1 MKAFLL
7 ILLLSQLVYGED
19 EFMTFSFINDSD
31 EKRFYS
37 LQKEVSCPLCE
48 GSSIAGSNAPIAA
61 DIKNK
66 IYTEILLGKSDE
78 EILANLRDIF
88 GEEVTYKPS
97 FENNIFL
104 WLFPLIFFLL
114 IVFAAR
120 IFLKK
125 MIKKYKVFGFS
136 LALSAAIYFF
146 LFGQENFQ
154 KLNFQKDLQ
163 LNFIDNASF
172 EEKKNKIDSII
183 NLSSNNP
190 AQVYFLANYL
200 FDKTEYALASRT
212 LEHFILNFPND
223 TDAEVIALTAET
235 KYLSNNQIFN
245 DDIES
250 LVQQSLNKD
259 PANVRALILKG
270 LKQTL
275 DKNYDDA
282 LKSWSIAFE
291 YSEDADQKRV
301 IMAGMSSALKQL
313 KSLED

>member
-1 MKAFLL
+1 
-7 ILLLSQLVYGED
+7 
-19 EFMTFSFINDSD
+19 
-31 EKRFYS
+31 
-37 LQKEVSCPLCE
+37 
-48 GSSIAGSNAPIAA
+48 
-61 DIKNK
+61 
-66 IYTEILLGKSDE
+66 
-78 EILANLRDIF
+78 
-88 GEEVTYKPS
+88 
-97 FENNIFL
+97 
-104 WLFPLIFFLL
+104 
-114 IVFAAR
+114 
-120 IFLKK
+120 

-136 LALSAAIYFF
+136 LALSAVIYFF

>member
-1 MKAFLL
+1 
-7 ILLLSQLVYGED
+7 
-19 EFMTFSFINDSD
+19 
-31 EKRFYS
+31 
-37 LQKEVSCPLCE
+37 
-48 GSSIAGSNAPIAA
+48 
-61 DIKNK
+61 
-66 IYTEILLGKSDE
+66 
-78 EILANLRDIF
+78 
-88 GEEVTYKPS
+88 
-97 FENNIFL
+97 
-104 WLFPLIFFLL
+104 
-114 IVFAAR
+114 
-120 IFLKK
+120 
-125 MIKKYKVFGFS
+125 MIKKYKIFGLS
-136 LALSAAIYFF
+136 LAFSAAIYFF

-200 FDKTEYALASRT
+200 FDKSEYALASRT

-223 TDAEVIALTAET
+223 TDAEVMALTAET

-250 LVQQSLNKD
+250 LIEQSLLKD

-275 DKNYDDA
+275 DENYKDA

-291 YSEDADQKRV
+291 YSDDADQKRI
-301 IMAGMSSALKQL
+301 IMAGMSKALKQL

>member
-1 MKAFLL
+1 
-7 ILLLSQLVYGED
+7 
-19 EFMTFSFINDSD
+19 
-31 EKRFYS
+31 
-37 LQKEVSCPLCE
+37 
-48 GSSIAGSNAPIAA
+48 
-61 DIKNK
+61 
-66 IYTEILLGKSDE
+66 
-78 EILANLRDIF
+78 
-88 GEEVTYKPS
+88 
-97 FENNIFL
+97 
-104 WLFPLIFFLL
+104 
-114 IVFAAR
+114 
-120 IFLKK
+120 
-125 MIKKYKVFGFS
+125 MIKKYKIFGLSIAF
-136 LALSAAIYFF
+136 SAAIYFF

-183 NLSSNNP
+183 NLSSSNP

-200 FDKTEYALASRT
+200 FDKSEYALASRT

-223 TDAEVIALTAET
+223 TDAEVMALTAET

-250 LVQQSLNKD
+250 LIEESLLKD

-275 DKNYDDA
+275 DENYKDA

-291 YSEDADQKRV
+291 YSDDADQKRI
-301 IMAGMSSALKQL
+301 IMAGMSKALKQL

>member
-1 MKAFLL
+1 
-7 ILLLSQLVYGED
+7 
-19 EFMTFSFINDSD
+19 
-31 EKRFYS
+31 
-37 LQKEVSCPLCE
+37 
-48 GSSIAGSNAPIAA
+48 
-61 DIKNK
+61 
-66 IYTEILLGKSDE
+66 
-78 EILANLRDIF
+78 
-88 GEEVTYKPS
+88 
-97 FENNIFL
+97 
-104 WLFPLIFFLL
+104 
-114 IVFAAR
+114 
-120 IFLKK
+120 
-125 MIKKYKVFGFS
+125 MIKKYKIFGLS
-136 LALSAAIYFF
+136 LAFSAAIYFF

-163 LNFIDNASF
+163 LNFIGNASF

-183 NLSSNNP
+183 NLSSSNP

-200 FDKTEYALASRT
+200 FDKSEFALASRT

-223 TDAEVIALTAET
+223 TDAEVMALTAET

-250 LVQQSLNKD
+250 LIEESLLKD

-275 DKNYDDA
+275 DENYKDA

-291 YSEDADQKRV
+291 YSDDADQKRI
-301 IMAGMSSALKQL
+301 IMAGMSKALKQL

>member
-1 MKAFLL
+1 
-7 ILLLSQLVYGED
+7 
-19 EFMTFSFINDSD
+19 
-31 EKRFYS
+31 
-37 LQKEVSCPLCE
+37 
-48 GSSIAGSNAPIAA
+48 
-61 DIKNK
+61 
-66 IYTEILLGKSDE
+66 
-78 EILANLRDIF
+78 
-88 GEEVTYKPS
+88 
-97 FENNIFL
+97 
-104 WLFPLIFFLL
+104 
-114 IVFAAR
+114 
-120 IFLKK
+120 
-125 MIKKYKVFGFS
+125 MIKKYKIFGLS
-136 LALSAAIYFF
+136 LAFSAAIYFF

-163 LNFIDNASF
+163 LNFIGNASF

-183 NLSSNNP
+183 NLSISNP

-200 FDKTEYALASRT
+200 FDKSEYALASRT

-223 TDAEVIALTAET
+223 TDAEVMALTAET

-250 LVQQSLNKD
+250 LIEESLLKD

-275 DKNYDDA
+275 DENYKDA

-291 YSEDADQKRV
+291 YSDDADQKRI
-301 IMAGMSSALKQL
+301 IMAGMSKALKQL

>member
-1 MKAFLL
+1 
-7 ILLLSQLVYGED
+7 
-19 EFMTFSFINDSD
+19 
-31 EKRFYS
+31 
-37 LQKEVSCPLCE
+37 
-48 GSSIAGSNAPIAA
+48 
-61 DIKNK
+61 
-66 IYTEILLGKSDE
+66 
-78 EILANLRDIF
+78 
-88 GEEVTYKPS
+88 
-97 FENNIFL
+97 
-104 WLFPLIFFLL
+104 
-114 IVFAAR
+114 
-120 IFLKK
+120 

-200 FDKTEYALASRT
+200 YDKTEYALASRT

>member
-1 MKAFLL
+1 
-7 ILLLSQLVYGED
+7 
-19 EFMTFSFINDSD
+19 
-31 EKRFYS
+31 
-37 LQKEVSCPLCE
+37 
-48 GSSIAGSNAPIAA
+48 
-61 DIKNK
+61 
-66 IYTEILLGKSDE
+66 
-78 EILANLRDIF
+78 
-88 GEEVTYKPS
+88 
-97 FENNIFL
+97 
-104 WLFPLIFFLL
+104 
-114 IVFAAR
+114 
-120 IFLKK
+120 

-146 LFGQENFQ
+146 RFGQENFQ

>member
-1 MKAFLL
+1 
-7 ILLLSQLVYGED
+7 
-19 EFMTFSFINDSD
+19 
-31 EKRFYS
+31 
-37 LQKEVSCPLCE
+37 
-48 GSSIAGSNAPIAA
+48 
-61 DIKNK
+61 
-66 IYTEILLGKSDE
+66 
-78 EILANLRDIF
+78 
-88 GEEVTYKPS
+88 
-97 FENNIFL
+97 
-104 WLFPLIFFLL
+104 
-114 IVFAAR
+114 
-120 IFLKK
+120 
-125 MIKKYKVFGFS
+125 MIKKYKIFGLS
-136 LALSAAIYFF
+136 LAFSAAIYFF

-163 LNFIDNASF
+163 LNFIENASF

-183 NLSSNNP
+183 NLSSSNP

-200 FDKTEYALASRT
+200 FDKSEYALASRT

-223 TDAEVIALTAET
+223 TDAEVMALTAET

-250 LVQQSLNKD
+250 LIEESLLKD

-275 DKNYDDA
+275 DENYKDA

-291 YSEDADQKRV
+291 YSDDADQKRI
-301 IMAGMSSALKQL
+301 IMAGMSKALKQL

>member
-1 MKAFLL
+1 
-7 ILLLSQLVYGED
+7 
-19 EFMTFSFINDSD
+19 
-31 EKRFYS
+31 
-37 LQKEVSCPLCE
+37 
-48 GSSIAGSNAPIAA
+48 
-61 DIKNK
+61 
-66 IYTEILLGKSDE
+66 
-78 EILANLRDIF
+78 
-88 GEEVTYKPS
+88 
-97 FENNIFL
+97 
-104 WLFPLIFFLL
+104 
-114 IVFAAR
+114 
-120 IFLKK
+120 
-125 MIKKYKVFGFS
+125 MIKKYKVFGIS

-275 DKNYDDA
+275 DKNYEDA

>member
-1 MKAFLL
+1 
-7 ILLLSQLVYGED
+7 
-19 EFMTFSFINDSD
+19 
-31 EKRFYS
+31 
-37 LQKEVSCPLCE
+37 
-48 GSSIAGSNAPIAA
+48 
-61 DIKNK
+61 
-66 IYTEILLGKSDE
+66 
-78 EILANLRDIF
+78 
-88 GEEVTYKPS
+88 
-97 FENNIFL
+97 
-104 WLFPLIFFLL
+104 
-114 IVFAAR
+114 
-120 IFLKK
+120 
-125 MIKKYKVFGFS
+125 MIKKYKIFGLS
-136 LALSAAIYFF
+136 LAFSAVIYFF

-154 KLNFQKDLQ
+154 KLNFQRDLQ

-183 NLSSNNP
+183 NLSSSNP

-200 FDKTEYALASRT
+200 FDKSEYALASRT

-223 TDAEVIALTAET
+223 TDAEVMALTAET

-250 LVQQSLNKD
+250 LIEQSLLKD

-275 DKNYDDA
+275 DENYKDA

-291 YSEDADQKRV
+291 YSDDADQKRI
-301 IMAGMSSALKQL
+301 IMAGMSKALKQL

>member
-1 MKAFLL
+1 
-7 ILLLSQLVYGED
+7 
-19 EFMTFSFINDSD
+19 
-31 EKRFYS
+31 
-37 LQKEVSCPLCE
+37 
-48 GSSIAGSNAPIAA
+48 
-61 DIKNK
+61 
-66 IYTEILLGKSDE
+66 
-78 EILANLRDIF
+78 
-88 GEEVTYKPS
+88 
-97 FENNIFL
+97 
-104 WLFPLIFFLL
+104 
-114 IVFAAR
+114 
-120 IFLKK
+120 
-125 MIKKYKVFGFS
+125 MIKKYKIFGLS
-136 LALSAAIYFF
+136 LAFSAVIYFF

-250 LVQQSLNKD
+250 LVQQSLNKY

-291 YSEDADQKRV
+291 YSEDSDQKRV
-301 IMAGMSSALKQL
+301 IMAGMRSALKQL

>member
-1 MKAFLL
+1 
-7 ILLLSQLVYGED
+7 
-19 EFMTFSFINDSD
+19 
-31 EKRFYS
+31 
-37 LQKEVSCPLCE
+37 
-48 GSSIAGSNAPIAA
+48 
-61 DIKNK
+61 
-66 IYTEILLGKSDE
+66 
-78 EILANLRDIF
+78 
-88 GEEVTYKPS
+88 
-97 FENNIFL
+97 
-104 WLFPLIFFLL
+104 
-114 IVFAAR
+114 
-120 IFLKK
+120 

-163 LNFIDNASF
+163 LKIIDNASF

>member
-1 MKAFLL
+1 
-7 ILLLSQLVYGED
+7 
-19 EFMTFSFINDSD
+19 
-31 EKRFYS
+31 
-37 LQKEVSCPLCE
+37 
-48 GSSIAGSNAPIAA
+48 
-61 DIKNK
+61 
-66 IYTEILLGKSDE
+66 
-78 EILANLRDIF
+78 
-88 GEEVTYKPS
+88 
-97 FENNIFL
+97 
-104 WLFPLIFFLL
+104 
-114 IVFAAR
+114 
-120 IFLKK
+120 

-163 LNFIDNASF
+163 LNFIDNATF

-200 FDKTEYALASRT
+200 FDKTEYELASRT

-223 TDAEVIALTAET
+223 ADAEVIALTAET

>member
-1 MKAFLL
+1 
-7 ILLLSQLVYGED
+7 
-19 EFMTFSFINDSD
+19 
-31 EKRFYS
+31 
-37 LQKEVSCPLCE
+37 
-48 GSSIAGSNAPIAA
+48 
-61 DIKNK
+61 
-66 IYTEILLGKSDE
+66 
-78 EILANLRDIF
+78 
-88 GEEVTYKPS
+88 
-97 FENNIFL
+97 
-104 WLFPLIFFLL
+104 
-114 IVFAAR
+114 
-120 IFLKK
+120 
-125 MIKKYKVFGFS
+125 MIKKYKVFGLS
-136 LALSAAIYFF
+136 LAFSAVIYFF

-183 NLSSNNP
+183 NLSSSNP

-200 FDKTEYALASRT
+200 FDKSEYALASRT

-223 TDAEVIALTAET
+223 TDAEVMALTAET

-275 DKNYDDA
+275 DENYKDA

-291 YSEDADQKRV
+291 YSDDADQKRI
-301 IMAGMSSALKQL
+301 IMAGMSKALKQL

>member
-1 MKAFLL
+1 
-7 ILLLSQLVYGED
+7 
-19 EFMTFSFINDSD
+19 
-31 EKRFYS
+31 
-37 LQKEVSCPLCE
+37 
-48 GSSIAGSNAPIAA
+48 
-61 DIKNK
+61 
-66 IYTEILLGKSDE
+66 
-78 EILANLRDIF
+78 
-88 GEEVTYKPS
+88 
-97 FENNIFL
+97 
-104 WLFPLIFFLL
+104 
-114 IVFAAR
+114 
-120 IFLKK
+120 

-291 YSEDADQKRV
+291 YSEDTDQKRV

-313 KSLED
+313 KSHED

>member
-1 MKAFLL
+1 
-7 ILLLSQLVYGED
+7 
-19 EFMTFSFINDSD
+19 
-31 EKRFYS
+31 
-37 LQKEVSCPLCE
+37 
-48 GSSIAGSNAPIAA
+48 
-61 DIKNK
+61 
-66 IYTEILLGKSDE
+66 
-78 EILANLRDIF
+78 
-88 GEEVTYKPS
+88 
-97 FENNIFL
+97 
-104 WLFPLIFFLL
+104 
-114 IVFAAR
+114 
-120 IFLKK
+120 

-250 LVQQSLNKD
+250 LVQQSLLKD

-291 YSEDADQKRV
+291 YSEDTDQKRV

-313 KSLED
+313 KSHED

>member
-1 MKAFLL
+1 
-7 ILLLSQLVYGED
+7 
-19 EFMTFSFINDSD
+19 
-31 EKRFYS
+31 
-37 LQKEVSCPLCE
+37 
-48 GSSIAGSNAPIAA
+48 
-61 DIKNK
+61 
-66 IYTEILLGKSDE
+66 
-78 EILANLRDIF
+78 
-88 GEEVTYKPS
+88 
-97 FENNIFL
+97 
-104 WLFPLIFFLL
+104 
-114 IVFAAR
+114 
-120 IFLKK
+120 
-125 MIKKYKVFGFS
+125 MIKKYKIFGLS
-136 LALSAAIYFF
+136 LAFSAAMYFF

-200 FDKTEYALASRT
+200 FDKSEYALASRT

-223 TDAEVIALTAET
+223 TDAEVMALTAET

-250 LVQQSLNKD
+250 LIEQSLLKD

-275 DKNYDDA
+275 DENYKDA

-291 YSEDADQKRV
+291 YSDDADQKRI
-301 IMAGMSSALKQL
+301 IMAGMSKALKQL

>member
-1 MKAFLL
+1 
-7 ILLLSQLVYGED
+7 
-19 EFMTFSFINDSD
+19 
-31 EKRFYS
+31 
-37 LQKEVSCPLCE
+37 
-48 GSSIAGSNAPIAA
+48 
-61 DIKNK
+61 
-66 IYTEILLGKSDE
+66 
-78 EILANLRDIF
+78 
-88 GEEVTYKPS
+88 
-97 FENNIFL
+97 
-104 WLFPLIFFLL
+104 
-114 IVFAAR
+114 
-120 IFLKK
+120 
-125 MIKKYKVFGFS
+125 MIKKYKIFGLSLVF
-136 LALSAAIYFF
+136 SAVIYFF

-200 FDKTEYALASRT
+200 FDKSEYALASRT

-223 TDAEVIALTAET
+223 TDAEVMALTAET

-250 LVQQSLNKD
+250 LIEQSLLKD

-275 DKNYDDA
+275 DENYKDA

-291 YSEDADQKRV
+291 YSDDADQKRI
-301 IMAGMSSALKQL
+301 IMAGMSKALKQL

>member
-1 MKAFLL
+1 
-7 ILLLSQLVYGED
+7 
-19 EFMTFSFINDSD
+19 
-31 EKRFYS
+31 
-37 LQKEVSCPLCE
+37 
-48 GSSIAGSNAPIAA
+48 
-61 DIKNK
+61 
-66 IYTEILLGKSDE
+66 
-78 EILANLRDIF
+78 
-88 GEEVTYKPS
+88 
-97 FENNIFL
+97 
-104 WLFPLIFFLL
+104 
-114 IVFAAR
+114 
-120 IFLKK
+120 

-250 LVQQSLNKD
+250 LIEQSLLKD

>member
-1 MKAFLL
+1 
-7 ILLLSQLVYGED
+7 
-19 EFMTFSFINDSD
+19 
-31 EKRFYS
+31 
-37 LQKEVSCPLCE
+37 
-48 GSSIAGSNAPIAA
+48 
-61 DIKNK
+61 
-66 IYTEILLGKSDE
+66 
-78 EILANLRDIF
+78 
-88 GEEVTYKPS
+88 
-97 FENNIFL
+97 
-104 WLFPLIFFLL
+104 
-114 IVFAAR
+114 
-120 IFLKK
+120 
-125 MIKKYKVFGFS
+125 MIKKYKIFGLS
-136 LALSAAIYFF
+136 LAFSAVIYFF

-200 FDKTEYALASRT
+200 FDKSEYALASRT

-223 TDAEVIALTAET
+223 TDAEVMALTAET

-250 LVQQSLNKD
+250 LIEESLLKD
-259 PANVRALILKG
+259 PANVRALILNG

-275 DKNYDDA
+275 DENYKDA

-291 YSEDADQKRV
+291 YSDDTDQKRI
-301 IMAGMSSALKQL
+301 IMAGMSKALKQL

>member
-1 MKAFLL
+1 
-7 ILLLSQLVYGED
+7 
-19 EFMTFSFINDSD
+19 
-31 EKRFYS
+31 
-37 LQKEVSCPLCE
+37 
-48 GSSIAGSNAPIAA
+48 
-61 DIKNK
+61 
-66 IYTEILLGKSDE
+66 
-78 EILANLRDIF
+78 
-88 GEEVTYKPS
+88 
-97 FENNIFL
+97 
-104 WLFPLIFFLL
+104 
-114 IVFAAR
+114 
-120 IFLKK
+120 
-125 MIKKYKVFGFS
+125 MIKKYKVFGLS
-136 LALSAAIYFF
+136 LAFSAVIYFF

-163 LNFIDNASF
+163 LNFIDNAPF

-200 FDKTEYALASRT
+200 FDKSEYALASRT

-223 TDAEVIALTAET
+223 TDAEVMALTAET

-250 LVQQSLNKD
+250 LIEESLLKD

-275 DKNYDDA
+275 DENYKDA

-291 YSEDADQKRV
+291 YSDDADQKRI
-301 IMAGMSSALKQL
+301 IMAGMSKALKQL

>member
-1 MKAFLL
+1 
-7 ILLLSQLVYGED
+7 
-19 EFMTFSFINDSD
+19 
-31 EKRFYS
+31 
-37 LQKEVSCPLCE
+37 
-48 GSSIAGSNAPIAA
+48 
-61 DIKNK
+61 
-66 IYTEILLGKSDE
+66 
-78 EILANLRDIF
+78 
-88 GEEVTYKPS
+88 
-97 FENNIFL
+97 
-104 WLFPLIFFLL
+104 
-114 IVFAAR
+114 
-120 IFLKK
+120 

-163 LNFIDNASF
+163 LNLIENASF

-275 DKNYDDA
+275 DKNYEDA

>member
-1 MKAFLL
+1 
-7 ILLLSQLVYGED
+7 
-19 EFMTFSFINDSD
+19 
-31 EKRFYS
+31 
-37 LQKEVSCPLCE
+37 
-48 GSSIAGSNAPIAA
+48 
-61 DIKNK
+61 
-66 IYTEILLGKSDE
+66 
-78 EILANLRDIF
+78 
-88 GEEVTYKPS
+88 
-97 FENNIFL
+97 
-104 WLFPLIFFLL
+104 
-114 IVFAAR
+114 
-120 IFLKK
+120 
-125 MIKKYKVFGFS
+125 MIKKYKIFGLS

-223 TDAEVIALTAET
+223 TDAEVMALTAET

-250 LVQQSLNKD
+250 LVQQSLLKD

-275 DKNYDDA
+275 DKNYEDA

-291 YSEDADQKRV
+291 YSEDADQKRI

>member
-1 MKAFLL
+1 
-7 ILLLSQLVYGED
+7 
-19 EFMTFSFINDSD
+19 
-31 EKRFYS
+31 
-37 LQKEVSCPLCE
+37 
-48 GSSIAGSNAPIAA
+48 
-61 DIKNK
+61 
-66 IYTEILLGKSDE
+66 
-78 EILANLRDIF
+78 
-88 GEEVTYKPS
+88 
-97 FENNIFL
+97 
-104 WLFPLIFFLL
+104 
-114 IVFAAR
+114 
-120 IFLKK
+120 
-125 MIKKYKVFGFS
+125 MIKKYKIFGFS
-136 LALSAAIYFF
+136 LALSAVIYFF

-183 NLSSNNP
+183 NLSRSNP

-212 LEHFILNFPND
+212 LEHFILNFPYD
-223 TDAEVIALTAET
+223 TDAEVMALTAET

-250 LVQQSLNKD
+250 LIEQSLLKD

-275 DKNYDDA
+275 DENYKDA

-291 YSEDADQKRV
+291 YSDDADQKRI
-301 IMAGMSSALKQL
+301 IMAGMSKALKQL
-313 KSLED
+313 KSLEN

>member
-1 MKAFLL
+1 
-7 ILLLSQLVYGED
+7 
-19 EFMTFSFINDSD
+19 
-31 EKRFYS
+31 
-37 LQKEVSCPLCE
+37 
-48 GSSIAGSNAPIAA
+48 
-61 DIKNK
+61 
-66 IYTEILLGKSDE
+66 
-78 EILANLRDIF
+78 
-88 GEEVTYKPS
+88 
-97 FENNIFL
+97 
-104 WLFPLIFFLL
+104 
-114 IVFAAR
+114 
-120 IFLKK
+120 
-125 MIKKYKVFGFS
+125 MIKKYKVFG
-136 LALSAAIYFF
+136 LALAFSAVIYFF

-183 NLSSNNP
+183 NLSSSNP

-200 FDKTEYALASRT
+200 FDKSEYALASRT

-223 TDAEVIALTAET
+223 TDAEVMALTAET

-250 LVQQSLNKD
+250 LIEESLLKD

-275 DKNYDDA
+275 DENYKDA

-291 YSEDADQKRV
+291 YSDDADQKRI
-301 IMAGMSSALKQL
+301 IMAGMSKALKQL

>member
-1 MKAFLL
+1 
-7 ILLLSQLVYGED
+7 
-19 EFMTFSFINDSD
+19 
-31 EKRFYS
+31 
-37 LQKEVSCPLCE
+37 
-48 GSSIAGSNAPIAA
+48 
-61 DIKNK
+61 
-66 IYTEILLGKSDE
+66 
-78 EILANLRDIF
+78 
-88 GEEVTYKPS
+88 
-97 FENNIFL
+97 
-104 WLFPLIFFLL
+104 
-114 IVFAAR
+114 
-120 IFLKK
+120 
-125 MIKKYKVFGFS
+125 MIKKYKIFGLS
-136 LALSAAIYFF
+136 LAFSAAIYYF

-183 NLSSNNP
+183 NLPSNNP

-200 FDKTEYALASRT
+200 FDKSEYALASRT
-212 LEHFILNFPND
+212 LEHFILSFPND
-223 TDAEVIALTAET
+223 TDAEVMALTAET

-250 LVQQSLNKD
+250 LVQQSLLKD

-275 DKNYDDA
+275 DENYEDA

-291 YSEDADQKRV
+291 YSDDADQKRV
-301 IMAGMSSALKQL
+301 IMAGMSSALKKL

>member
-1 MKAFLL
+1 
-7 ILLLSQLVYGED
+7 
-19 EFMTFSFINDSD
+19 
-31 EKRFYS
+31 
-37 LQKEVSCPLCE
+37 
-48 GSSIAGSNAPIAA
+48 
-61 DIKNK
+61 
-66 IYTEILLGKSDE
+66 
-78 EILANLRDIF
+78 
-88 GEEVTYKPS
+88 
-97 FENNIFL
+97 
-104 WLFPLIFFLL
+104 
-114 IVFAAR
+114 
-120 IFLKK
+120 
-125 MIKKYKVFGFS
+125 MIKKYKIFGLS
-136 LALSAAIYFF
+136 LAFSAAMYFF

-163 LNFIDNASF
+163 LNFIGNASF

-183 NLSSNNP
+183 NLSRSNP

-200 FDKTEYALASRT
+200 FDKSEYALASRT

-223 TDAEVIALTAET
+223 TDAEVMALTAET

-250 LVQQSLNKD
+250 LIEESLLKD

-275 DKNYDDA
+275 DENYKDA

-291 YSEDADQKRV
+291 YSDDADQKRI
-301 IMAGMSSALKQL
+301 IMAGMSKALKQL